1 MPFPSTAPAELLA
14 ALAEAL
20 SALRARWY
28 LFGAQ
33 AAVIWG
39 RPRLTAD
46 VDVTVR
52 LDPEDPERLVRAL
65 SDRGFQLRVSL
76 GDDVV
81 RRTRVLPFV
90 HQPSGLPLDIVLAG
104 PGLEELFLERAVEV
118 TVEGVTVP
126 VISPE
131 DLIVAKILAGRPKD
145 LEDVRGILRE
155 RLSSLSLVRSCWSAK
170 LSRMLRSGMITG
182 TPRLGV
188 DARTA
193 RRPTRRQAG
202 SARGDRHLV

>member
-1 MPFPSTAPAELLA
+1 LLA

-65 SDRGFQLRVSL
+65 SDRGFQLRVSR
-76 GDDVV
+76 DDLV

-90 HQPSGLPLDIVLAG
+90 HQPTGLPLDVVLAG
-104 PGLEELFLERAVEV
+104 PGLEELFIERAVDV
-118 TVEGVTVP
+118 AFGGVTVP

-131 DLIVAKILAGRPKD
+131 DLISAKVLAGRPKD
-145 LEDVRGILRE
+145 IEGVRGILRE
-155 RLSSLSLVRSCWSAK
+155 RLSSLDIELIRSTLALLEDA
-170 LSRMLRSGMITG
+170 LSQSDLRPLFESE
-182 TPRLGV
+182 L
-188 DARTA
+188 ARA
-193 RRPTRRQAG
+193 HRAG
-202 SARGDRHLV
+202 